1 MIIVEQNK
9 TYLVNFDNVEHI
21 TIAENEEE
29 TEYAIIS
36 VTKSKTEIILGV
48 YETEEKAKQILKKI
62 ISFYSN
68 CIYDKTFSIFYMPE
82 NRR

>member
-1 MIIVEQNK
+1 MIIVEQNE

-21 TIAENEEE
+21 TIAENEEK

-48 YETEEKAKQILKKI
+48 YETEEKAKQILKEI
-62 ISFYSN
+62 ISFYAK
-68 CIYDKTFSIFYMPE
+68 CIYDKTFSNFYMPE
-82 NRR
+82 K

>member
-21 TIAENEEE
+21 TIAKNEEE

-36 VTKSKTEIILGV
+36 VTKSRDEIILGV

-68 CIYDKTFSIFYMPE
+68 CIYDKTFSTFYMPE
-82 NRR
+82 K

>member
-1 MIIVEQNK
+1 MIIVEQNE

-21 TIAENEEE
+21 TIAENEEK

-48 YETEEKAKQILKKI
+48 YETEEKAKQILKEI
-62 ISFYSN
+62 ISFYSK